1 MALLH
6 PGSAA
11 LLLSPDISAGQ
22 MVKDYAYTLRE
33 ERGGGILWY
42 LLSFVK
48 FYPFSIIM
56 ASMFG
61 ISEAEVNEMTSVLH
75 SRVATDVVAQVEGML
90 TQMNSVTLNIAVT
103 GESGAGKSSFINAF
117 LGISDEEPEAAQTG
131 VIETTQKAL
140 VYSHPTASNV
150 LLWDLPG
157 IGTPSFHPRTYLEDV
172 GLLKYDFFIIVTSD
186 RFQEYHSALAKCIM
200 QAQKKFYFIRNK
212 VDRDLEANA
221 RRRSQRGLSDDAVL
235 NLLRLDCE
243 KNLRNGQVEQP
254 RVFLLSCFH
263 PQCYDF
269 PALQMTLLEELEGHK
284 RHALLLSLPNLSAS
298 LIQGKREALAQDVWK
313 KAIVAS
319 LSSVTRGATY
329 NPIVPKLMET
339 LKYYQQTFCLDA
351 KSLHRLSNITGISQE
366 KLQSE
371 VRSTFGKGLSAQEV
385 EDLLKHVATGHQL
398 MANYLENKVPI
409 LGSVIAAQHFSFV
422 KMDEFDIIDA
432 ADFEEIK
439 RSLANEDLP
448 SAVDKIKDYFEQQ
461 DRVELNIAVT
471 GESGSGKS
479 TFINVFRGLG
489 DEDEGSAET
498 GVVETTTE
506 PTAYPHPKFP
516 NVKLWD
522 LPGIGT
528 PRFKADE
535 YLKQV
540 QFERYDFFI
549 IIASDRFRECHA
561 NLGKEILNMN
571 KKFYFVRSKID
582 SNIEAEKRKK
592 TFNEEET
599 LKKIREN
606 CIKGLEEIGLKSPT
620 VFLISCFEFNFYDF
634 NRFEETMERELPQ
647 HKRDVL
653 ILALPNITLE
663 INERKKKALQRNIWK
678 LALLS
683 ASVAAVPIPVLN
695 AAASISADVAILVVE
710 LKKYYNAFSL
720 DPASLQRLSE
730 RSGKSVDQLK
740 AVMKSPLKVEITK
753 DLVIRLLTSSSLFA
767 VESAAEYFLGFIPV
781 VGSLMSG
788 SLSFATIYIMLQHC
802 LNELAEDSHN
812 VLMEALQTEV

>member
-1 MALLH
+1 
-6 PGSAA
+6 
-11 LLLSPDISAGQ
+11 
-22 MVKDYAYTLRE
+22 
-33 ERGGGILWY
+33 
-42 LLSFVK
+42 
-48 FYPFSIIM
+48 M

-409 LGSVIAAQHFSFV
+409 LGSVIAGGISFVASYVLLKSAVKELSEDGERVIQKSLFDSKHFS
-422 KMDEFDIIDA
+422 
-432 ADFEEIK
+432 
-439 RSLANEDLP
+439 
-448 SAVDKIKDYFEQQ
+448 
-461 DRVELNIAVT
+461 LN
-471 GESGSGKS
+471 
-479 TFINVFRGLG
+479 
-489 DEDEGSAET
+489 
-498 GVVETTTE
+498 
-506 PTAYPHPKFP
+506 
-516 NVKLWD
+516 
-522 LPGIGT
+522 
-528 PRFKADE
+528 
-535 YLKQV
+535 
-540 QFERYDFFI
+540 
-549 IIASDRFRECHA
+549 
-561 NLGKEILNMN
+561 
-571 KKFYFVRSKID
+571 D
-582 SNIEAEKRKK
+582 SSE
-592 TFNEEET
+592 
-599 LKKIREN
+599 
-606 CIKGLEEIGLKSPT
+606 
-620 VFLISCFEFNFYDF
+620 
-634 NRFEETMERELPQ
+634 
-647 HKRDVL
+647 VL
-653 ILALPNITLE
+653 
-663 INERKKKALQRNIWK
+663 
-678 LALLS
+678 
-683 ASVAAVPIPVLN
+683 
-695 AAASISADVAILVVE
+695 
-710 LKKYYNAFSL
+710 
-720 DPASLQRLSE
+720 
-730 RSGKSVDQLK
+730 
-740 AVMKSPLKVEITK
+740 
-753 DLVIRLLTSSSLFA
+753 
-767 VESAAEYFLGFIPV
+767 
-781 VGSLMSG
+781 
-788 SLSFATIYIMLQHC
+788 
-802 LNELAEDSHN
+802 
-812 VLMEALQTEV
+812 